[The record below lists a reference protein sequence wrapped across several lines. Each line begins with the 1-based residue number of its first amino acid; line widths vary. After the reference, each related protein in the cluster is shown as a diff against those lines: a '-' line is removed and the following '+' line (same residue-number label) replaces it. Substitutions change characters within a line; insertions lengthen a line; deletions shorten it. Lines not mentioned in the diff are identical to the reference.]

1 MQLKQNER
9 GGFVNTEEVNPHLTA
24 KIVVSY
30 VRHHRLVP
38 DQLADL
44 IRRFRAKP
52 DKKIV
57 DGQAASP
64 SSWKTTATAFAAAP
78 ICGHDRGPQLVVMR
92 SP

>member
-1 MQLKQNER
+1 M
-9 GGFVNTEEVNPHLTA
+9 NTVEVNPHLTA

-64 SSWKTTATAFAAAP
+64 SSWMALFRRTISAVIALRP
-78 ICGHDRGPQLVVMR
+78 VGSG
-92 SP
+92 S